1 MIHFFSLKGSKLL
14 AIESRSDEC
23 VVSTS
28 VGVYGISHA
37 QECCESVS
45 IVRTELCEASIGE
58 EILEASEEF
67 TDNDPKWFTDSHGES
82 YTWSIYTIRTTS
94 GTSTIYFLGESN
106 GYYGETT
113 EVEKLEVVYDT
124 TN

>member
-28 VGVYGISHA
+28 GGVYGITHL
-37 QECCESVS
+37 QECCEC
-45 IVRTELCEASIGE
+45 VRLERSELCEASIGE

-67 TDNDPKWFTDSHGES
+67 IENDPKWFTGSHDES
-82 YTWSIYTIRTTS
+82 YTWSIYTIRTAS
-94 GTSTIYFLGESN
+94 GVSTIYFLGESN
-106 GYYGETT
+106 GYYSETT
-113 EVEKLEVVYDT
+113 EVEKLEVVYEV
-124 TN
+124 